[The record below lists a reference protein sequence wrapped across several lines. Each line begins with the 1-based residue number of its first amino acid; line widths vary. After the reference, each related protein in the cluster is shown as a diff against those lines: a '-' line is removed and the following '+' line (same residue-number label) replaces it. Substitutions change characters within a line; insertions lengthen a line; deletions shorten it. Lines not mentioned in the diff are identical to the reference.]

1 MRISDWSSDVCSSDL
16 RVRHQRSAV
25 ANIIADVDQLQR
37 IQQAMRFLAP
47 PAHIEGEDR
56 AASAHL
62 PHGQFML
69 RMTGE
74 TGMQYFFYTAF
85 KEFPHGKRIL
95 ALLLRT
101 QGERFH
107 PLQHDPGIRSEEPTS
122 ELQS

>member
-16 RVRHQRSAV
+16 
-25 ANIIADVDQLQR
+25 
-37 IQQAMRFLAP
+37 FLAP
-47 PAHIEGEDR
+47 STHIEGEDR

-95 ALLLRT
+95 ALPLRT

-107 PLQHDPGIRSEEPTS
+107 PLQHDPGLKGAECRASVAMKWQQHIFDEIFRTAHGSGK
-122 ELQS
+122 QIGRAHV

>member
-1 MRISDWSSDVCSSDL
+1 
-16 RVRHQRSAV
+16 
-25 ANIIADVDQLQR
+25 
-37 IQQAMRFLAP
+37 MRFLAP

-74 TGMQYFFYTAF
+74 TGMQYFFYTDF

-101 QGERFH
+101 HGERFH
-107 PLQHDPGIRSEEPTS
+107 PLQHTPGRSEERRGGKECGSTFSYRGSPYNKKK
-122 ELQS
+122 

>member
-1 MRISDWSSDVCSSDL
+1 
-16 RVRHQRSAV
+16 
-25 ANIIADVDQLQR
+25 
-37 IQQAMRFLAP
+37 
-47 PAHIEGEDR
+47 
-56 AASAHL
+56 
-62 PHGQFML
+62 ML

-107 PLQHDPGIRSEEPTS
+107 PLQHDPGIKGAECRASVAMKWQQHIFDEIFRTAHGSGKHPALPIHQLGGRSEERRVGKESVCTCRYWGSPVT
-122 ELQS
+122 

>member
-1 MRISDWSSDVCSSDL
+1 
-16 RVRHQRSAV
+16 
-25 ANIIADVDQLQR
+25 
-37 IQQAMRFLAP
+37 MRFVAP

-107 PLQHDPGIRSEEPTS
+107 PLKHDPGIKGAECRASVAMKWLQHIFAEIFRTAPGSGKHPALPITS
-122 ELQS
+122 AEHTSALQ

>member
-1 MRISDWSSDVCSSDL
+1 MGGGS

-74 TGMQYFFYTAF
+74 TGMQYFVYPDF
-85 KEFPHGKRIL
+85 KEFPQGKRIR
-95 ALLLRT
+95 ALLPVTPEIGRVT
-101 QGERFH
+101 GTESGWQYV
-107 PLQHDPGIRSEEPTS
+107 
-122 ELQS
+122 

>member
-16 RVRHQRSAV
+16 
-25 ANIIADVDQLQR
+25 
-37 IQQAMRFLAP
+37 
-47 PAHIEGEDR
+47 
-56 AASAHL
+56 HL

-95 ALLLRT
+95 ALPLRT

-107 PLQHDPGIRSEEPTS
+107 PLQHDPGIKGAECRASVAMKWQQHIFDEIFRTAHGSGKHPDRKSTRLNS
-122 ELQS
+122 SH

>member
-1 MRISDWSSDVCSSDL
+1 MGGGSRM
-16 RVRHQRSAV
+16 RHQGSAV

-47 PAHIEGEDR
+47 STHIEGEDR

-95 ALLLRT
+95 AL
-101 QGERFH
+101 
-107 PLQHDPGIRSEEPTS
+107 PRSEEQTS
-122 ELQS
+122 ELQSLMRISYAVFCLKKKKK

>member
-1 MRISDWSSDVCSSDL
+1 MGGGS

-62 PHGQFML
+62 PHGQVMMRL
-69 RMTGE
+69 TAA
-74 TGMQYFFYTAF
+74 TGMQYFFYSTF
-85 KEFPHGKRIL
+85 KEFHYGQRTL

-101 QGERFH
+101 QGARL
-107 PLQHDPGIRSEEPTS
+107 PTLQHVPGLNGSDYRPRFS
-122 ELQS
+122 LNRL